1 MMKKRYNIIWKSLA
15 LLGVAAAI
23 LIGCEREISDDAVEA
38 LFSDNPDVFIDEF
51 SSGLDYFPF
60 GGSKLDAF
68 TVDTETVFEGSA
80 AMRFDV
86 PNVGDPDG
94 AFAGA
99 IFRDLNGGRN
109 LTKYDALTFYAKA
122 TTAGTIN
129 EIGFGQDFGD
139 AKYLVTRQ
147 NLRLTTNWKKYI
159 IPIPDPSVLTQES
172 GLLWYA
178 EGPEDGD
185 GYTFWLD
192 TVQFE
197 RLGTVAQPRAA
208 IFNGEDVN
216 QQTFIGASV
225 SVTGITQT
233 FNTANGQDVTVIPA
247 PAYFQYTSSNPSV
260 ATVDE
265 SGVINVTGTGTTL
278 ITATIL
284 GEEAAGSLTL
294 ESLGEFEQAPTPD
307 RDPANVISIFSDAYN
322 NVPVDY
328 YNGFFNGDGQTTL
341 GGAPPINING
351 QEVINYTNLN
361 FVGIGAFMDVSPID
375 ASQMTHIHVDI
386 NVQEAIQAGDQLTLQ
401 LLNGVQTANET
412 SGRKV
417 ISGADLRTNEWV
429 GFDIPLGE
437 FTGLGVRD
445 AIGLLFFISNNAAN
459 VPTISNIY
467 VDNIYFYK
475 DVVQPSGNVNDA
487 AATQVALPI
496 GFESPTLNYDLTGFE
511 GAVPE
516 RAANPMPSGINPTA
530 NVVQSLKSNNAA
542 FFAGNILELD
552 APIDFSSSQKFR
564 MKVLS
569 PKSGI
574 PIRIQLEDAANTDGA
589 RKFLDATTTTS
600 NEWEELEWDFSGL
613 NPGSNL
619 VRVVVFFEFVP
630 GRNGDGS
637 TYYFDDIKIL
647 N

>member
-1 MMKKRYNIIWKSLA
+1 MKKIYNINWKSLSA
-15 LLGVAAAI
+15 ICLVAFT
-23 LIGCEREISDDAVEA
+23 LVTCEREISDDAVEA
-38 LFSDNPDVFIDEF
+38 LFSDNADVFIDGF
-51 SSGLDYFPF
+51 SVGLEYFPF

-68 TVDTETVFEGSA
+68 TVDNQTVFEGSA
-80 AMRFDV
+80 SMRFDV

-99 IFRDLNGGRN
+99 IFQDLNGGRN

-159 IPIPDPSVLTQES
+159 IPIPDASKLTQES

-197 RLGTVAQPRAA
+197 SLGTVAQPRPR
-208 IFNGEDVN
+208 IFNGEDVV
-216 QQTFIGASV
+216 QQTFVGSSPAI
-225 SVTGITQT
+225 TGLTQT
-233 FNTANGQDVTVIPA
+233 LNTANGEDITVIAA
-247 PAYFQYTSSNPSV
+247 PAYFTFSSSDSSV
-260 ATVDE
+260 AVIDE
-265 SGVINVTGTGTTL
+265 TGNVNVIGSGTTV
-278 ITATIL
+278 ITASL
-284 GEEAAGSLTL
+284 NGVDAAGSLTL
-294 ESLGEFEQAPTPD
+294 ESLGDFEQAPTPD
-307 RDPANVISIFSDAYN
+307 RDQANVISVFSDAYN

-341 GGAPPINING
+341 GGAPPINIGG
-351 QEVINYTNLN
+351 QQVINYTNLN
-361 FVGIGAFMDVSPID
+361 FVGIGTFMDVSPIN

-386 NVQEAIQAGDQLTLQ
+386 NVQEEIQPGDQLTLQ
-401 LLNGVQTANET
+401 LLNGVQTANEI
-412 SGRKV
+412 SGRRV
-417 ISGADLRTNEWV
+417 ISGTNLRSNEWV

-437 FTGLGVRD
+437 FAGLSRRD
-445 AIGLLFFISNNAAN
+445 AIGLMFFISNNSAN
-459 VPTISNIY
+459 VPTISNIF
-467 VDNIYFYK
+467 VDNIYYYK
-475 DVVQPSGNVNDA
+475 EVVEPSPNVNDV
-487 AATQVALPI
+487 AATQVALPV
-496 GFESPTLNYDLTGFE
+496 GFESPTLDYGLTGFE
-511 GAVPE
+511 GAVP
-516 RAANPMPSGINPTA
+516 AVVANPMPTGINPTA
-530 NVVQSLKSNNAA
+530 NVGESLKSNGAA
-542 FFAGNILELD
+542 FFAGNVLELD
-552 APIDFSSSQKFR
+552 APITFSGSRKFR

-574 PIRIQLEDAANTDGA
+574 PIRVQLEDAGNTAGA
-589 RKFLDATTTTS
+589 RKFLDANTTTS
-600 NEWEELEWDFSGL
+600 GEWEELEWDFTAL
-613 NPGSNL
+613 NPGNNL
-619 VRVVVFFEFVP
+619 VRIVIFFEFID
-630 GRNGDGS
+630 GRPGDGS